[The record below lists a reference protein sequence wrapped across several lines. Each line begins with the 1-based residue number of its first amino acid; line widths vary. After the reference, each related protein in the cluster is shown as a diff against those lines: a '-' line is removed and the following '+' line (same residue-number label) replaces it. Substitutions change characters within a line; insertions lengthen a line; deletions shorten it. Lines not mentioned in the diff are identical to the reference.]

1 MNFICQT
8 NERGVC
14 VTSHKMILSIMT
26 FTFVP
31 MSYHKRETDV
41 FIYTPHVNSVPNM
54 NTLGQKMKKKESR

>member
-1 MNFICQT
+1 
-8 NERGVC
+8 
-14 VTSHKMILSIMT
+14 MILSIMT